1 MDPTL
6 PAQAGAFLHDASV
19 FRYVNDFAR
28 ATPWL
33 HAPARAYAEYGVVLF
48 AVLLL
53 WSWWAAVR
61 ADDQRA
67 VAASLWAP
75 LGMLLALAVNQPLG
89 RLVGEPRPY
98 AVLDHVLVLVPRTTD
113 FSFPS
118 DHAVMAGAVA
128 AGVLLAHRRLGS
140 VGLVAV
146 LAALLMAVTRVYVG
160 AHFPGDVLAG
170 LGFGAAVTVAGH
182 VLARPLIEALVRRLA
197 RTPLRVLVGTGS
209 PGSAPVELHHRP

>member
-1 MDPTL
+1 MDTML
-6 PAQAGAFLHDASV
+6 LAQAAAFLHDATL

-33 HAPARAYAEYGVVLF
+33 HAPARAFAAYGVVLF

-53 WSWWAAVR
+53 WSWWSAVR

-67 VAASLWAP
+67 VASSLWAP
-75 LGMLLALAVNQPLG
+75 LGMLLALALNQPIG

-98 AVLDHVLVLVPRTTD
+98 AVLGHVLVLTHRSSD

-128 AGVLLAHRRLGS
+128 AGVLLVHRRLGL
-140 VGLVAV
+140 GALA
-146 LAALLMAVTRVYVG
+146 AALLMAVTRVYVG
-160 AHFPGDVLAG
+160 AHFPGDVVAG
-170 LGFGAAVTVAGH
+170 LVLGAAVTVAGH
-182 VLARPLIEALVRRLA
+182 ALARPLIEALVRRVG
-197 RTPLRVLVGTGS
+197 RTPMRMLVGTG
-209 PGSAPVELHHRP
+209 APRVAAVDLPDRR